1 MYGDKIPGVG
11 VALCLTLF
19 AFSTI
24 LTWAL
29 YGTRCTEYLFGTKV
43 NKVYQ
48 IIFCLVLI
56 VGATSQ
62 LEIVWNIADTLNGLM
77 ALPNLIALLLLSP
90 VVVKYTREYF
100 SDIKAAKK
108 K

>member
-1 MYGDKIPGVG
+1 MKKKTI
-11 VALCLTLF
+11 ALVL
-19 AFSTI
+19 A
-24 LTWAL
+24 
-29 YGTRCTEYLFGTKV
+29 
-43 NKVYQ
+43 
-48 IIFCLVLI
+48 LVLI

>member
-1 MYGDKIPGVG
+1 MKKFLSVLM
-11 VALCLTLF
+11 ALAICLSLF

-48 IIFCLVLI
+48 IIFCLILI
-56 VGATSQ
+56 VGATSK

-90 VVVKYTREYF
+90 IVVKLCKEYF
-100 SDIKAAKK
+100 S
-108 K
+108 